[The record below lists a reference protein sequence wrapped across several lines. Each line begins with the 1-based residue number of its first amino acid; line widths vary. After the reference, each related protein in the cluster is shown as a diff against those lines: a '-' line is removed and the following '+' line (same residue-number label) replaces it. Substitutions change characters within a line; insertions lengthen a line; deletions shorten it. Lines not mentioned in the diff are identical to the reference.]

1 MPTPTRFRV
10 MMELLKKLFLP
21 ATSSR
26 RQDPDGLTQAQREA
40 RIDLLLLA
48 TYSDEFVDANE
59 GRVLERV
66 TERFNWDR
74 NLSVDEYITASTA
87 QAKEAHRSEE
97 SIDALI
103 RDIGSRLDNKE
114 QKHEALR
121 LCNILL
127 FSDADL
133 QHKEV
138 KFLKRTSEA
147 FGLR

>member
-1 MPTPTRFRV
+1 

-21 ATSSR
+21 ATFSR
-26 RQDPDGLTQAQREA
+26 RQEPDGLTQDQREA
-40 RIDLLLLA
+40 MIDLLLLA

-59 GRVLERV
+59 DRVLGRV

-74 NLSVDEYITASTA
+74 NLSVEEYINASTT
-87 QAKEAHRSEE
+87 QAKEAHTSEE
-97 SIDALI
+97 SIDAFI

-114 QKHEALR
+114 QRYEALR

-133 QHKEV
+133 QRKEI
-138 KFLKRTSEA
+138 KFLKRTSAA